1 MRKVMGFVML
11 PLDAPETRAG
21 LALIEVRDVSLLDA
35 PSVVVAEE
43 RLEDVRLEPGGAV
56 PFSVET
62 PEVAATQS
70 LSLRVHIS
78 IDGSGRVQTG
88 DLLTTRHYPVPTQGA
103 ARPMQV
109 LVQVI

>member
-21 LALIEVRDVSLLDA
+21 LTLIEVRDVSLLDA
-35 PSVVVAEE
+35 PSVVIAEE
-43 RLEDVRLEPGGAV
+43 RLVDVRLEPGGAI
-56 PFSVET
+56 PFSVDT
-62 PEVAATQS
+62 PEVEATQS

-78 IDGSGRVQTG
+78 VDGSGRVQKG
-88 DLLTTRHYPVPTQGA
+88 DLLTTMHYPVPDRGTP
-103 ARPMQV
+103 RPMQV